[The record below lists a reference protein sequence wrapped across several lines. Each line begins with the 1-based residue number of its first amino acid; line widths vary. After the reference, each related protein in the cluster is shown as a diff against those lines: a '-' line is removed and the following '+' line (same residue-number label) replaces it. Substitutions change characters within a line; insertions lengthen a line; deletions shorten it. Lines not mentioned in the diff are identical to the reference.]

1 MNLYIQIRDGQPY
14 EHPIMEGNF
23 LVAFPNIDLNNLPAE
38 FAKFERVPQPAL
50 GQYEVYEGVRYE
62 WINGVV
68 KDAHIVR
75 AMTDQEKTAYDEEN
89 RMLRA
94 EALKAA
100 QNGTIGVTR
109 V

>member
-14 EHPIMEGNF
+14 EHPIMEDNF
-23 LVAFPNIDLNNLPAE
+23 LAAFPHIDLNNLPPE
-38 FAKFERVPQPAL
+38 FAKFERVSLPLL

-62 WINGVV
+62 WFNGLV
-68 KDAHIVR
+68 KDVHIVR

-89 RMLRA
+89 RRLRA